1 VTVHQIEMK
10 GLTWNSHFDEMAR
23 TCPRAAKL
31 LSPMLPL
38 ERRAS
43 TVKRFGTFEVDLRAR
58 ELRKGGIRIRLQ
70 DQPFEI
76 LEVMLDRPGEVVTR
90 EELRQRLWPDG
101 TFVDFEHSLNA
112 AIKRLRSALG
122 DDADNPRFVETLH
135 RRGYRFIADVDSE
148 GRAVRNLQV
157 LRPQVS
163 KPAES
168 MSVRLVVLP
177 FANLSNDP
185 AQEYFSDGLTE
196 EMITQIGR
204 LCPGRLGV
212 IARTSSMLFK
222 RSAKSAS
229 EIGRELSADYL
240 LEGSVRGDGDR
251 VRITAQ
257 LIETR
262 TEVHLWAE
270 TYDRSVGE
278 TLNLQTDVAA
288 HIARSLAIELVP
300 DQADVLGRA
309 TPRRTEAYQAYLKG
323 RYHWNRGSLE
333 GVRSAISYYEQA
345 LTLEP
350 DFAAAHSAM
359 ARARI
364 ALANNAAQPGRA
376 FLEQARVSALRSIE
390 IDPGISDAHL
400 ALAEIRRTLEWN
412 WRTAEDEYRTAIA
425 LSPSC
430 ESAHRFYAHF
440 LAAMSRFGE
449 AKAEADRA
457 CDVDPFCL
465 VVSTNAAWVR
475 YAAGEIGS
483 AINRSR
489 GVLDMDSGFMPA
501 RRLLGIALLA
511 AGKSDEAV
519 VELTAAAGPDGDRI
533 ALAWLAHARAV
544 AGARDEAAAIVARL
558 EAESGGLYVPYYH
571 LALAHVG
578 LGNRDSVFRLLD
590 RACAD
595 REPAVIN
602 LKVEPRFDPL
612 RRDPRY
618 GSLLQRLGLQQ
629 S

>member
-1 VTVHQIEMK
+1 MV
-10 GLTWNSHFDEMAR
+10 R
-23 TCPRAAKL
+23 TRVWAGKL
-31 LSPMLPL
+31 LTPMLPV
-38 ERRAS
+38 ERRS
-43 TVKRFGTFEVDLRAR
+43 SNVKRFGTFEVDVRAR

-76 LEVMLDRPGEVVTR
+76 LMAMLDQPGEVVTR
-90 EELRQRLWPDG
+90 EELRQRLWPSG

-112 AIKRLRSALG
+112 AIKRLRAALG

-135 RRGYRFIADVDSE
+135 RRGYRFIAAVESE
-148 GRAVRNLQV
+148 GQPVRNLRV
-157 LRPQVS
+157 VRPSVS
-163 KPAES
+163 KPAADS
-168 MSVRLVVLP
+168 INMRLVVLP

-251 VRITAQ
+251 IRITAQ
-257 LIETR
+257 LIETS

-270 TYDRSVGE
+270 TYDRSLGE

-288 HIARSLAIELVP
+288 HIARSLAMELVP
-300 DQADVLGRA
+300 DQVDVLGRA

-323 RYHWNRGSLE
+323 RYHWNRGSLD
-333 GVRSAISYYEQA
+333 GVRAAISYYENA
-345 LTLEP
+345 LVLDA

-364 ALANNAAQPGRA
+364 SIANHSKEPGRA
-376 FLEQARVSALRSIE
+376 LLEQAKASALRSIE

-412 WRTAEDEYRTAIA
+412 WRTAEDAYRTAIA

-430 ESAHRFYAHF
+430 ESAHRFYAQF

-465 VVSTNAAWVR
+465 VVTTSAAWVR
-475 YAAGEIGS
+475 YAAGEFNP
-483 AINRSR
+483 AIDRSR
-489 GVLDMDSGFMPA
+489 YVLDMDAGYMPA
-501 RRLLGIALLA
+501 RRLLGVTFLA
-511 AGKSDEAV
+511 AGRSDEAV
-519 VELTAAAGPDGDRI
+519 VELTAAAGRGSDEPI
-533 ALAWLAHARAV
+533 SLAWLAHAKAL
-544 AGARDEAAAIVARL
+544 AGDRDEAGGIVAKL
-558 EAESGGLYVPYYH
+558 EAELPSVYVPSYH
-571 LALAHVG
+571 LALAHTG
-578 LGNRDSVFRLLD
+578 LGNRDAAFRLLEK
-590 RACAD
+590 ACAE
-595 REPAVIN
+595 REPSVIN
-602 LKVEPRFDPL
+602 LKIEPRFEPL

-618 GSLLQRLGLQQ
+618 SALLQRLNLQQ
-629 S
+629 

>member
-1 VTVHQIEMK
+1 
-10 GLTWNSHFDEMAR
+10 MAR
-23 TCPRAAKL
+23 THTWADKL
-31 LSPMLPL
+31 LIPMLPL
-38 ERRAS
+38 ERRS
-43 TVKRFGTFEVDLRAR
+43 PNIKRFGIFEVDLRAR

-76 LEVMLDRPGEVVTR
+76 LAAMLERPGEIVTR
-90 EELRQRLWPDG
+90 DELRERLWPAG
-101 TFVDFEHSLNA
+101 TFVDFDHSLNA
-112 AIKRLRSALG
+112 AIKRLRAALG

-135 RRGYRFIADVDSE
+135 RRGYRFIAAVETE
-148 GRAVRNLQV
+148 GPPGRTLHVVR
-157 LRPQVS
+157 PIAA
-163 KPAES
+163 KPANDLVN
-168 MSVRLVVLP
+168 VRLVVLP

-185 AQEYFSDGLTE
+185 TQEYFSDGLTE

-251 VRITAQ
+251 IRITAQ

-270 TYDRSVGE
+270 TYDRSLGE

-288 HIARSLAIELVP
+288 HIARSLAMELVP
-300 DQADVLGRA
+300 DQVDVLGRA

-323 RYHWNRGSLE
+323 RYHWNRGMLE
-333 GVRSAISYYEQA
+333 GVLSAISYYERA
-345 LTLEP
+345 LDLDPE
-350 DFAAAHSAM
+350 FAAAHSAL

-364 ALANNAAQPGRA
+364 ALANVSKEPVRGLLERA
-376 FLEQARVSALRSIE
+376 RESAVRAIE

-412 WRTAEDEYRTAIA
+412 WRTAENEYRTAIA

-430 ESAHRFYAHF
+430 ESAHRFYAYF

-465 VVSTNAAWVR
+465 VVMTGAAWVR
-475 YAAGEIGS
+475 YAAGEFDT
-483 AINRSR
+483 AIDRSR
-489 GVLDMDSGFMPA
+489 HVLDMDAGYMPA
-501 RRLLGIALLA
+501 RRMLGAALVA
-511 AGKSDEAV
+511 AGKPDEAV
-519 VELTAAAGPDGDRI
+519 VELTAAVGPGGDDRI
-533 ALAWLAHARAV
+533 SLAWLAHAKAL
-544 AGARDEAAAIVARL
+544 AGERNEASAIVAKL
-558 EAESGGLYVPYYH
+558 DADAHTSYVSGYH
-571 LALAHVG
+571 RALAHTG
-578 LGNRDSVFRLLD
+578 LGNRDAAFALLEK
-590 RACAD
+590 ACAD
-595 REPAVIN
+595 REPPVVN
-602 LKVEPRFDPL
+602 LKIESRFEPL
-612 RRDPRY
+612 RRDPRF
-618 GSLLQRLGLQQ
+618 GALLQRLHLPE
-629 S
+629 